1 MAESTTEHF
10 TIVRILH
17 GASDVPEVLNP
28 LKGNHFMEAQQV
40 EPAHSH
46 WGPVE
51 YKLTWIK
58 SIPAAQIENLIV
70 SVDSSEPTQRRQS

>member
-28 LKGNHFMEAQQV
+28 LKGNHFMEAQQDWRLFACASQYRP
-40 EPAHSH
+40 E
-46 WGPVE
+46 G
-51 YKLTWIK
+51 
-58 SIPAAQIENLIV
+58 
-70 SVDSSEPTQRRQS
+70 